1 MPVGG
6 FGERY
11 GDKIREKWAS
21 MKKLL
26 LIKHICTNCRRNAVR
41 RTAAGIWE
49 CRKCGRKFAGKA
61 YRPA

>member
-21 MKKLL
+21 IKKH
-26 LIKHICTNCRRNAVR
+26 LIVQYTCSNCRRKSVKRLAS
-41 RTAAGIWE
+41 GIWQ